1 MAGKL
6 LVVDLG
12 LIEYRR
18 AHDLQLKLVEL
29 RSRGKVP
36 DTLLLLEHD
45 HVITLGRRLKSMDL
59 KSPNIPVYKIERGG
73 EATYHGPGQ
82 LVGYTII
89 DLEELGIGVWDYVWK
104 IEEALIRTI
113 REFGLNGYRVEKY
126 PGVWVNGRKIAS
138 IGLALSHWIT
148 YHGFAL
154 NVNPDLRYFKL
165 IRPCGLSP
173 EMMTS
178 IQRELGREVD
188 LEKVK
193 RLVAENFREVLG
205 YRKSERLEG
214 RAIKDVLGISIFS

>member
-12 LIEYRR
+12 LIGYRE

-29 RSRGKVP
+29 RSRGRVP
-36 DTLLLLEHD
+36 DTLLLLEHE
-45 HVITLGRRLKSMDL
+45 HVITLGRRLRSMDL
-59 KSPNIPVYKIERGG
+59 RLPNISVYKVERGG

-89 DLEELGIGVWDYVWK
+89 DLEELGIGVWDYVWR
-104 IEEALIRTI
+104 IEEVLIRTI
-113 REFGLNGYRVEKY
+113 KEFGLNGYRVKKY

-154 NVNPDLRYFKL
+154 NVNPDLGYFKL
-165 IRPCGLSP
+165 IKPCGLSP

-178 IQRELGREVD
+178 IQRELGRKVD

-193 RLVAENFREVLG
+193 QLVAENFKQVLKYHESTELRG
-205 YRKSERLEG
+205 H
-214 RAIKDVLGISIFS
+214 AIKNVLRI

>member
-1 MAGKL
+1 MPGKL

-12 LIEYRR
+12 LIGYRE

-29 RSRGKVP
+29 RSKGRVP
-36 DTLLLLEHD
+36 DTLLLLEHN
-45 HVITLGRRLKSMDL
+45 HVITLGRRLRSMDL
-59 KSPNIPVYKIERGG
+59 RLPNIPVYKVERGG

-89 DLEELGIGVWDYVWK
+89 DLEELGISVWDYVWR
-104 IEEALIRTI
+104 IEEVLIRTI
-113 REFGLNGYRVEKY
+113 KEFGLNGYRVEKY

-193 RLVAENFREVLG
+193 RLVAENFKEVLEYHESTELRG
-205 YRKSERLEG
+205 H
-214 RAIKDVLGISIFS
+214 AIKNVLRI

>member
-6 LVVDLG
+6 LVVDLS
-12 LIEYRR
+12 LIGYRE

-29 RSRGKVP
+29 RSKGRVP

-45 HVITLGRRLKSMDL
+45 HVITLGRRLRSMDL
-59 KSPNIPVYKIERGG
+59 RLPNIPVYKVERGG

-89 DLEELGIGVWDYVWK
+89 DLEELGIGVWDYVWR
-104 IEEALIRTI
+104 IEEVLIRTI
-113 REFGLNGYRVEKY
+113 KEFGLNGYRVKKY

-154 NVNPDLRYFKL
+154 NVNPDLRYFNL
-165 IRPCGLSP
+165 IKPCGLSP

-178 IQRELGREVD
+178 IQRELGRKVD

-193 RLVAENFREVLG
+193 QLVAENFKEVLEYHESTELRG
-205 YRKSERLEG
+205 H
-214 RAIKDVLGISIFS
+214 AIKNVLRI

>member
-29 RSRGKVP
+29 RSKGEVP
-36 DTLLLLEHD
+36 DTLLLLEHN

-104 IEEALIRTI
+104 IEEVLIRTI

-154 NVNPDLRYFKL
+154 NVNPDLGYFKL
-165 IRPCGLSP
+165 IKPCGLSP

-178 IQRELGREVD
+178 IQRELGRKVD

-193 RLVAENFREVLG
+193 QLVAENFKQVLKYHESTELRG
-205 YRKSERLEG
+205 H
-214 RAIKDVLGISIFS
+214 AIKNVLRI

>member
-1 MAGKL
+1 MAEKL

-12 LIEYRR
+12 LIDYQK
-18 AHDLQLKLVEL
+18 AHSLQLKLVEL
-29 RSRGKVP
+29 RSKGKIP
-36 DTLLLLEHD
+36 DILLLLEHE

-59 KSPNIPVYKIERGG
+59 KLPNVPVYKIERGG

-89 DLEELGIGVWDYVWK
+89 DLEELGIDVWEYVWR
-104 IEEALIRTI
+104 IEEILIRTI
-113 REFGLNGYRVEKY
+113 KEFGLNGYRIKKY

-154 NVNPDLRYFKL
+154 NVNTDLRYFKL
-165 IRPCGLSP
+165 IKPCGLSP

-178 IQRELGREVD
+178 IQRELGRKID

-193 RLVAENFREVLG
+193 QLVAENFKEVLE
-205 YRKSERLEG
+205 YRELMKLEE
-214 RAIKDVLGISIFS
+214 RAIKQMLEI

>member
-12 LIEYRR
+12 LIGYRE

-29 RSRGKVP
+29 RSKGSVP

-45 HVITLGRRLKSMDL
+45 HVITLGRRLRSMDL
-59 KSPNIPVYKIERGG
+59 RLPNIPVYKVERGG

-89 DLEELGIGVWDYVWK
+89 DLEELGISVWDYVWR
-104 IEEALIRTI
+104 IEEVLIRTI
-113 REFGLNGYRVEKY
+113 KEFGLNGYRVEKY

-193 RLVAENFREVLG
+193 RLVAENFKQVLG
-205 YRKSERLEG
+205 YHESTELRGHAVKN
-214 RAIKDVLGISIFS
+214 VLRI

>member
-12 LIEYRR
+12 LIGYRE

-29 RSRGKVP
+29 RSKGRVP
-36 DTLLLLEHD
+36 DTLLLLEHN
-45 HVITLGRRLKSMDL
+45 HVITLGRRLRSMDL
-59 KSPNIPVYKIERGG
+59 RLPNIPVYKVERGG

-89 DLEELGIGVWDYVWK
+89 DLEELGIGVWDYVWR
-104 IEEALIRTI
+104 IEEVLIRTI
-113 REFGLNGYRVEKY
+113 KEFGLNGYRVKKY

-178 IQRELGREVD
+178 IRRELGREVD

-193 RLVAENFREVLG
+193 QLVAENFKEVLEYHESTELRG
-205 YRKSERLEG
+205 H
-214 RAIKDVLGISIFS
+214 AIKNVLRI

>member
-1 MAGKL
+1 MAEKL

-12 LIEYRR
+12 LIDYQK
-18 AHDLQLKLVEL
+18 AHSLQLKLVEL
-29 RSRGKVP
+29 RSKGKIP
-36 DTLLLLEHD
+36 DILLLLEHE

-59 KSPNIPVYKIERGG
+59 KLPNVPVYKIERGG

-89 DLEELGIGVWDYVWK
+89 DLEELGIDVWEYVWR
-104 IEEALIRTI
+104 IEEILIRTI
-113 REFGLNGYRVEKY
+113 KEFGLNGYRIKKY

-154 NVNPDLRYFKL
+154 NVNTDLRYFKL
-165 IRPCGLSP
+165 IKPCGLSP

-178 IQRELGREVD
+178 IQRELGRKID

-193 RLVAENFREVLG
+193 RLVADNFKEVLE
-205 YRKSERLEG
+205 YRELMKLEE
-214 RAIKDVLGISIFS
+214 RAIKQMLEI

>member
-12 LIEYRR
+12 LIGYRE
-18 AHDLQLKLVEL
+18 AHNLQLKLVQL
-29 RSRGKVP
+29 RSKGRVP

-45 HVITLGRRLKSMDL
+45 HVITLGRRLRSMDL
-59 KSPNIPVYKIERGG
+59 RLPNMPVYKVERGG

-89 DLEELGIGVWDYVWK
+89 DLEELGISVWDYVWR
-104 IEEALIRTI
+104 IEEVLIRTI
-113 REFGLNGYRVEKY
+113 KKFGLDGYRVKKY
-126 PGVWVNGRKIAS
+126 PGVWVSGRKIAS

-165 IRPCGLSP
+165 IKPCGLSP
-173 EMMTS
+173 ELMTS
-178 IQRELGREVD
+178 IQRELGRKVD

-193 RLVAENFREVLG
+193 RLVAENFKEVLG
-205 YRKSERLEG
+205 YHESTKLSG
-214 RAIKDVLGISIFS
+214 HAIKNVLRI